1 MPATGQVKNAS
12 VHVKRGDTVKVAL
25 GKDRG
30 SVGKVLRVYPRK
42 GEVLVEGVNVVKK
55 AIKPS
60 QTNPRGGFDSRE
72 APLAA
77 SKVKLVC
84 PNCEKTT
91 RIGHRLQD
99 GRKVRYCKKCDTVIE
114 DNLG

>member
-1 MPATGQVKNAS
+1 MPATSQAKQQS

-30 SVGKVLRVYPRK
+30 TVGRVLRVYPRK
-42 GEVLVEGVNVVKK
+42 GEVLVEGVNIVKK
-55 AIKPS
+55 SVKPS

-84 PNCEKTT
+84 PNCEQTT
-91 RIGHRLQD
+91 RIGHREQD
-99 GRKVRYCKKCDTVIE
+99 GRKVRYCKKCNAVIE
-114 DNLG
+114 DNLE